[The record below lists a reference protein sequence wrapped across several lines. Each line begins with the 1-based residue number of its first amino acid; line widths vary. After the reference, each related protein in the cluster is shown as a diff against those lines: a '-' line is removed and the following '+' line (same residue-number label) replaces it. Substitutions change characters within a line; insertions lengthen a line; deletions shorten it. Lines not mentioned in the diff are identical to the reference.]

1 MKQRSGWGAVALCAV
16 TAFAITAGPA
26 TAKTK
31 KPAAPNR
38 VYVQT
43 NSSAGNAVQ
52 VFNRA
57 KNGKLKK
64 GKTYPTGSVGS
75 GSYRAATPF
84 PFTES
89 TGAVTLSHD
98 GWRLF
103 VVNHGGNSVTSFRV
117 TTKGLKRVSTVPS
130 GGTGP
135 LSVTVNPSNKLVY
148 VLNEKDPATISAFTV
163 SSKGA
168 LKPLANSTRTLAYPA
183 GAPGE
188 ILFTHSG
195 KFLVVADRD
204 SGPGEAP
211 DFIEHFKVGKNGRAT
226 PLTPTAATGQTPFGF
241 AFTPNDKLVM
251 TFPDND
257 RLNQSTVGSYSTS
270 SSGALSPV
278 DVKPTNM
285 TATCWIVITGD
296 KKIAYVS
303 NTLAFSLTAYKVS
316 PGGTLTAQDESGK
329 AGTTGGAPLDLG
341 VARNNKFLY
350 ALNVDPGVIN
360 HDPTAQTDIDI
371 FTVGKGG
378 KLTKLTTAG
387 TGMPT
392 TTSGL
397 AVW

>member
-1 MKQRSGWGAVALCAV
+1 
-16 TAFAITAGPA
+16 
-26 TAKTK
+26 
-31 KPAAPNR
+31 
-38 VYVQT
+38 
-43 NSSAGNAVQ
+43 

-64 GKTYPTGSVGS
+64 GKSYPTGSVGS
-75 GSYRAATPF
+75 GSLRAATPF

-103 VVNHGGNSVTSFRV
+103 VVNHGGNSLTSFRV

-226 PLTPTAATGQTPFGF
+226 ALTPTPATGQTPFGF
-241 AFTPNDKLVM
+241 TFTPNDALVM

-257 RLNQSTVGSYSTS
+257 RLNQGTVGSYTTS
-270 SSGALSPV
+270 SNGTLTPV
-278 DVKPTNM
+278 DTAATNM
-285 TATCWIVITGD
+285 TATCWIVITSD

-303 NTLAFSLTAYKVS
+303 NTLSFSLTAYKVS
-316 PGGTLTAQDESGK
+316 SGGTLTPLNSSGI
-329 AGTTGGAPLDLG
+329 AATIGGAPLDLG
-341 VARNNKFLY
+341 VARNNKYLY
-350 ALNVDPGVIN
+350 NLNVDPGVIN
-360 HDPTAQTDIDI
+360 HDPAAQTDIDI
-371 FTVGKGG
+371 FKVGKGG
-378 KLTKLTTAG
+378 KLTKLSTAG
-387 TGMPT
+387 KGMPT